1 MKKIILLITATLL
14 VLPLSAQFK
23 AKMFFTGMGKEHVF
37 TIYSSDANYRY
48 EFNEDGQ
55 AGVIIAK
62 TGSSEIVILMPS
74 QKMAMKASAE
84 NPMSMGSDPVK
95 AYEYYLESG
104 LLKEEGK
111 EMLNGVQC
119 TKSTLW
125 NKENSSQKMYTV
137 WLSEQYKFPVKL
149 INHMDGSGEGS
160 IMELKDIE
168 AWTPDAQSFEIP
180 SGYQVMDMPQ
190 MNAY

>member
-1 MKKIILLITATLL
+1 MKKIILLITATLV

-95 AYEYYLESG
+95 AYEYYLDSG
-104 LLKEEGK
+104 IMKEEGK
-111 EMLNGVQC
+111 EMINGVQC

-125 NKENSSQKMYTV
+125 NKENQTQKMFTV
-137 WLSEQYKFPVKL
+137 WISEQYKFPLKL

-160 IMELKDIE
+160 IMELQDIE

-190 MNAY
+190 MNTY

>member
-1 MKKIILLITATLL
+1 MKKLILLITATLF
-14 VLPLSAQFK
+14 VLPLAAQFK

-37 TIYSSDANYRY
+37 TVYASDANYRY

-62 TGSSEIVILMPS
+62 TGSSEIVILMPA
-74 QKMAMKASAE
+74 QKMAMKATAE

-95 AYEYYLESG
+95 VYEHYLDSG
-104 LLKEEGK
+104 IMKEEGK
-111 EMLNGVQC
+111 EMVNGVQC

-125 NKENSSQKMYTV
+125 NKENSTQKMYTA
-137 WLSEQYKFPVKL
+137 WLSDQFKFPVKL
-149 INHMDGSGEGS
+149 INHMDGSGEGA

-168 AWTPDAQSFEIP
+168 AWTPDTQSFEIP
-180 SGYQVMDMPQ
+180 PGYQVMDMPQ
-190 MNAY
+190 MNTY

>member
-1 MKKIILLITATLL
+1 MKKIILLITATLV

-95 AYEYYLESG
+95 AYEYYLDSG
-104 LLKEEGK
+104 IMKEEGK
-111 EMLNGVQC
+111 EIVNGVQC

-125 NKENSSQKMYTV
+125 NKENSTQKMFTV
-137 WLSEQYKFPVKL
+137 WLSDQYKFPVKL

-190 MNAY
+190 MNTY

>member
-1 MKKIILLITATLL
+1 MKKIILLITATLV

-95 AYEYYLESG
+95 AYEYYLDSG
-104 LLKEEGK
+104 IMKEEGK
-111 EMLNGVQC
+111 EMVNGVQC

-125 NKENSSQKMYTV
+125 NKENSTQKMYTV
-137 WLSEQYKFPVKL
+137 WLSDQFKFPVKL

-190 MNAY
+190 MNTY

>member
-1 MKKIILLITATLL
+1 MKKIFLLITATLV

-95 AYEYYLESG
+95 AYEYYLDSG
-104 LLKEEGK
+104 IMKEEGK
-111 EMLNGVQC
+111 EMVNGVQC

-125 NKENSSQKMYTV
+125 NKENSTQKMYTV
-137 WLSEQYKFPVKL
+137 WLSDQFKFPVKL

-168 AWTPDAQSFEIP
+168 AWTPDAQSIEIP

-190 MNAY
+190 MNTY

>member
-1 MKKIILLITATLL
+1 MKKIILLITASLF
-14 VLPLSAQFK
+14 VLPLAAQFK
-23 AKMFFTGMGKEHVF
+23 AKMFFAGMGKEHVF

-62 TGSSEIVILMPS
+62 TGSSEIVILMPA
-74 QKMAMKASAE
+74 QKMAMKASAD
-84 NPMSMGSDPVK
+84 NPMSMGTDPVK

-104 LLKEEGK
+104 LMKEEGK
-111 EMLNGVQC
+111 EMVNGVQC
-119 TKSTLW
+119 TRSTLW
-125 NKENSSQKMYTV
+125 NKENQTQKMYTV
-137 WLSEQYKFPVKL
+137 WISEQYKFPVKL
-149 INHMDGSGEGS
+149 INHMDGSAEGS
-160 IMELKDIE
+160 VMELKDIE